1 MSSNKKNKQLKS
13 LLRKNEY
20 ALEVVEV
27 PENS

>member
-1 MSSNKKNKQLKS
+1 MALNKKNKWLKS
-13 LLRKNEY
+13 LSRKNEY